1 MKDLRECYIDKYAKD
16 AKGQPLK
23 RWLTSVGYKNLMQ
36 IDKDRL
42 IKQEKIKVTV
52 PKEFINEPKNKGNQQ
67 ENGQRDGNAG
77 KRGPKNKK
85 ASEIS
90 DANGTDQSA

>member
-1 MKDLRECYIDKYAKD
+1 MDNRECYIDKNAKD

-23 RWLTSVGYKNLMQ
+23 RWLTPTGYKNLMQ

-52 PKEFINEPKNKGNQQ
+52 PKEFINESENKGNKP
-67 ENGQRDGNAG
+67 EDGQGVGNVARTSRKTKQG
-77 KRGPKNKK
+77 SKNT
-85 ASEIS
+85 ETV
-90 DANGTDQSA
+90 GTDQSA

>member
-1 MKDLRECYIDKYAKD
+1 MDNRECYIDKYAKD

-52 PKEFINEPKNKGNQQ
+52 PKEFINESENKGNQS
-67 ENGQRDGNAG
+67 EDGKGVGNVARSG
-77 KRGPKNKK
+77 RKTKQGSKSTET
-85 ASEIS
+85 A
-90 DANGTDQSA
+90 GTDQGA

>member
-1 MKDLRECYIDKYAKD
+1 MDNRECYIDKYAKD

-23 RWLTSVGYKNLMQ
+23 RWLTSSGYKNLMQ

-52 PKEFINEPKNKGNQQ
+52 PKEFINESENKGSKS
-67 ENGQRDGNAG
+67 EDGQGVGNVG
-77 KRGPKNKK
+77 KRGPKAKQ
-85 ASEIS
+85 ASENTDS
-90 DANGTDQSA
+90 NGTDQSA